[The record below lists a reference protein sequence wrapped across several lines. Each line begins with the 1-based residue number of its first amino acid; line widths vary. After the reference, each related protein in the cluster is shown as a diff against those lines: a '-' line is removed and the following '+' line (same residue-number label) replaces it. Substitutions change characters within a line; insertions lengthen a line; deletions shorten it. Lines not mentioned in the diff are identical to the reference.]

1 MNVRYVGF
9 EFAPVEGW
17 EEILPAPKAPSNW
30 KDPEKIEAH
39 IARKLD
45 ELRDGKA
52 GTEPL
57 SGSVSHI
64 HVLAVKTESKHHEA
78 AGLDVEGHHVGAEF
92 YDWFCKNVPARRPVL
107 VGLKIRRAMQ
117 LIALDVISTR
127 GSVAE
132 MGWALGLGSQ
142 YQYNA
147 LPGYIDP
154 LSVLFGSS
162 DTDLDGACRRLGLP
176 TEDPGDAVSMALLA
190 VRLGK
195 QLGLS

>member
-17 EEILPAPKAPSNW
+17 EEILPTPKAPANW
-30 KDPEKIEAH
+30 KDPVKIEAH

-57 SGSVSHI
+57 SGSVSRI
-64 HVLAVKTESKHHEA
+64 HVLAVKTESKHREA

-92 YDWFCKNVPARRPVL
+92 YDWFCKSVPARRPTL
-107 VGLKIRRAMQ
+107 VGLKIRRAMR
-117 LIALDVISTR
+117 LIALDVISTK

-132 MGWALGLGSQ
+132 MAWALEFYSQ
-142 YQYNA
+142 YQYNTV
-147 LPGYIDP
+147 PGYIDP
-154 LSVLFGSS
+154 LSILFGSS

-176 TEDPGDAVSMALLA
+176 VEDPSDATAMALLA
-190 VRLGK
+190 ARLGK
-195 QLGLS
+195 RLGLS